1 MGVSTHI
8 MSLHGLLPSVY
19 ISCNRDEIFAKVNV
33 RGLSLFFFLF
43 VLFSH
48 LSVVRQSEI
57 GELEIEGFFPTLF
70 SAVIHHK
77 YHIRKGA
84 HVTLR
89 SLSCEKLD
97 FTVDWLG
104 HLSTN
109 SLVRHP

>member
-1 MGVSTHI
+1 
-8 MSLHGLLPSVY
+8 MSEAFLYFFSFCSIFSPPFFILSVLNPSP
-19 ISCNRDEIFAKVNV
+19 
-33 RGLSLFFFLF
+33 
-43 VLFSH
+43 
-48 LSVVRQSEI
+48 LSVVRRSEI

-70 SAVIHHK
+70 SAVIHPH
-77 YHIRKGA
+77 YSIRKGA

-97 FTVDWLG
+97 FTVGWLG